1 MLPQPLQ
8 NLTDKKSRGRN
19 LYTKDFQIALD
30 LMNAGEDVTFS
41 HPTTGNI
48 TSSMLRQLQE
58 QMKAGGSNVA
68 DIMDAFDTGSQAGIN
83 RLLNAADGAYVTT
96 DADEAENNR
105 LIEKQKLKFAKNP
118 DNFLRPEQPAS
129 SESIRLSPSYNSNQ
143 QNQSA
148 TDYIQSSVT
157 APKAP
162 GGGLGKTPEVDK
174 RRRLHQQQANVAN
187 KGNVKLQEATTNE
200 NILRVIID
208 SPLALMEYL
217 NELKAVGDTKKLKT
231 AGDAVLKHYK
241 GIANFRER
249 LREEQQFVSKGIGS
263 SNKERTAGDEKHYN
277 KPDISGRVKPVN
289 AQTQQPQQEPSMG
302 TTAKGLYN
310 AGTSPNTV
318 QPQQQRQ
325 TPPQPQP
332 IAEDNRVRASSPND
346 KKITEISQKAA
357 RPDYEYPG
365 NADDNVLDN
374 DVRNP
379 ARDFRIAFA
388 KADEGSIFEVNGQT
402 YRKI

>member
-1 MLPQPLQ
+1 MLPQSLQ

-83 RLLNAADGAYVTT
+83 RLLNAANGTYVMTG
-96 DADEAENNR
+96 ADEAENNR
-105 LIEKQKLKFAKNP
+105 LIEKQKLAFDKNP
-118 DNFLRPEQPAS
+118 NKFLTPEQPAS

-148 TDYIQSSVT
+148 TDSIQSAPKSVT
-157 APKAP
+157 APTAP
-162 GGGLGKTPEVDK
+162 SALRSGIGAMPVAEAQKLAARRDDK
-174 RRRLHQQQANVAN
+174 
-187 KGNVKLQEATTNE
+187 GVKLQEATTNE

-217 NELKAVGDTKKLKT
+217 NGLKAAGDTKKLKT

-277 KPDISGRVKPVN
+277 KPDTSGRVKPPN
-289 AQTQQPQQEPSMG
+289 TRTQQPQAESSTG
-302 TTAKGLYN
+302 TTARGLYD
-310 AGTSPNTV
+310 AGTSPRV
-318 QPQQQRQ
+318 VQPQPQQQRQ
-325 TPPQPQP
+325 VAPQPQP
-332 IAEDNRVRASSPND
+332 D

-365 NADDNVLDN
+365 DADDNVLDN

-379 ARDFRIAFA
+379 ARNFRIAFA

>member
-1 MLPQPLQ
+1 MLPQSLQ

-41 HPTTGNI
+41 HPTVGNI
-48 TSSMLRQLQE
+48 TNATLKQLQE
-58 QMKAGGSNVA
+58 QMKATGSNVA
-68 DIMDAFDTGSQAGIN
+68 DIMSVFDTGSQAGIN
-83 RLLNAADGAYVTT
+83 KFLNAANGAYVMT
-96 DADEAENNR
+96 DADEAER
-105 LIEKQKLKFAKNP
+105 LIEKQKLAFAKNP
-118 DNFLRPEQPAS
+118 NKFLRPEQPAS

-148 TDYIQSSVT
+148 VT

-162 GGGLGKTPEVDK
+162 SGGLGKTPEVDK

-187 KGNVKLQEATTNE
+187 KGNVKLQEATSNE

-217 NELKAVGDTKKLKT
+217 NELKAAGDTKKLKT

-241 GIANFRER
+241 GIANFREK
-249 LREEQQFVSKGIGS
+249 LREEHQFVSKGIGS
-263 SNKERTAGDEKHYN
+263 SNKGGEAARVRAKPEQRTAIAEGN
-277 KPDISGRVKPVN
+277 RVRASGPN
-289 AQTQQPQQEPSMG
+289 A
-302 TTAKGLYN
+302 A
-310 AGTSPNTV
+310 
-318 QPQQQRQ
+318 
-325 TPPQPQP
+325 PQP
-332 IAEDNRVRASSPND
+332 IAEGNKGGDSRLVRAKPELRASGSND
-346 KKITEISQKAA
+346 KKITEVSQKAA
-357 RPDYEYPG
+357 RPDYQYAG

-379 ARDFRIAFA
+379 ARNFRIAFA

>member
-48 TSSMLRQLQE
+48 TNATLKQLQE
-58 QMKAGGSNVA
+58 QMKVSGSNVA
-68 DIMDAFDTGSQAGIN
+68 DIMIAFDTGSQAGIN
-83 RLLNAADGAYVTT
+83 RLLNAANGAYVMT
-96 DADEAENNR
+96 DADEAKNQE
-105 LIEKQKLKFAKNP
+105 LIKAQAAAFDKNP
-118 DNFLRPEQPAS
+118 NKFLRPEQPAS

-302 TTAKGLYN
+302 T
-310 AGTSPNTV
+310 SPRTV
-318 QPQQQRQ
+318 Q
-325 TPPQPQP
+325 PQPQP
-332 IAEDNRVRASSPND
+332 IAEGNKVRASGPND

-365 NADDNVLDN
+365 NADGNVLDN

-379 ARDFRIAFA
+379 ARNFRIAFA

>member
-1 MLPQPLQ
+1 MLPQSLQ

-41 HPTTGNI
+41 HPTVGNI
-48 TSSMLRQLQE
+48 TNATLKQLQE
-58 QMKAGGSNVA
+58 QMKATGSNVA
-68 DIMDAFDTGSQAGIN
+68 DIMSVFDTGSQAGIN
-83 RLLNAADGAYVTT
+83 KFLNAANGAYVMT
-96 DADEAENNR
+96 DADEAENKR
-105 LIEKQKLKFAKNP
+105 LIEKIEKQKLAFAKNP
-118 DNFLRPEQPAS
+118 NKFLRPEQPAS

-148 TDYIQSSVT
+148 VT

-162 GGGLGKTPEVDK
+162 SGGLGKTPEVDK

-217 NELKAVGDTKKLKT
+217 NELKAAGDTKKLKT
-231 AGDAVLKHYK
+231 AGEAVLKHYK

-277 KPDISGRVKPVN
+277 KPDTSWLKHPN
-289 AQTQQPQQEPSMG
+289 TNTEQPSTG

-310 AGTSPNTV
+310 AGTSPRVV
-318 QPQQQRQ
+318 QPQ
-325 TPPQPQP
+325 PQPQP
-332 IAEDNRVRASSPND
+332 IADGPND
-346 KKITEISQKAA
+346 KKVTEISQKAA
-357 RPDYEYPG
+357 RPDYEYAG

-379 ARDFRIAFA
+379 ARNFRIAFA

>member
-1 MLPQPLQ
+1 MLPQSLQ

-19 LYTKDFQIALD
+19 LYTEDFQIALD
-30 LMNAGEDVTFS
+30 LMNAGENVTFK
-41 HPTTGNI
+41 HPTTGI
-48 TSSMLRQLQE
+48 IPESGLKQLQE
-58 QMKAGGSNVA
+58 YMKASGRNVA
-68 DIMDAFDTGSQAGIN
+68 DVMQMFDTGSQAGIN
-83 RLLNAADGAYVTT
+83 RLLNAANGAYVMT
-96 DADEAENNR
+96 DADEAENKR
-105 LIEKQKLKFAKNP
+105 LIERQKLAFAKNP
-118 DNFLRPEQPAS
+118 NKFLRPEQPAS

-162 GGGLGKTPEVDK
+162 SGGLGK
-174 RRRLHQQQANVAN
+174 QQANIAEGNRVRASGPNVAN
-187 KGNVKLQEATTNE
+187 KGNVKLQEATSNE

-217 NELKAVGDTKKLKT
+217 NELKAAGDTKKLKT

-263 SNKERTAGDEKHYN
+263 SNKGRAAGDEKHYN
-277 KPDISGRVKPVN
+277 KPDTSWLKHPN
-289 AQTQQPQQEPSMG
+289 AQTQQPQQESRTG
-302 TTAKGLYN
+302 TTAKELYN
-310 AGTSPNTV
+310 LGKDAEKKEEVKKAVTKAKKKSRVV
-318 QPQQQRQ
+318 QDYNYPG
-325 TPPQPQP
+325 
-332 IAEDNRVRASSPND
+332 D
-346 KKITEISQKAA
+346 KKITEISQKAT
-357 RPDYEYPG
+357 RPNYEYAG

-379 ARDFRIAFA
+379 ARTFRIAFA

>member
-1 MLPQPLQ
+1 MLPQSLQ

-41 HPTTGNI
+41 HPTVGNI
-48 TSSMLRQLQE
+48 TNATLKQLQE
-58 QMKAGGSNVA
+58 QMKATGSNVA
-68 DIMDAFDTGSQAGIN
+68 DIMSVFDTGSQAGIN
-83 RLLNAADGAYVTT
+83 KLLNAANGTYVMLG
-96 DADEAENNR
+96 ADEAENKR
-105 LIEKQKLKFAKNP
+105 LIEKQKLAFAKNP
-118 DNFLRPEQPAS
+118 NKFLRQEKPAS

-187 KGNVKLQEATTNE
+187 KGNVKLQEATSNE

-217 NELKAVGDTKKLKT
+217 NELKAAGDTKKLKT
-231 AGDAVLKHYK
+231 AGEAVLKHYK

-263 SNKERTAGDEKHYN
+263 SNKGGEAARVRAKPEQRTAIAEGN
-277 KPDISGRVKPVN
+277 RVRASGPN
-289 AQTQQPQQEPSMG
+289 A
-302 TTAKGLYN
+302 A
-310 AGTSPNTV
+310 
-318 QPQQQRQ
+318 
-325 TPPQPQP
+325 PQP
-332 IAEDNRVRASSPND
+332 IAEGNKGGDSRLVRAKLELRASGSND
-346 KKITEISQKAA
+346 KKITEVSQKAA
-357 RPDYEYPG
+357 RPDYQYAG

-379 ARDFRIAFA
+379 ARNFRIAFA

>member
-1 MLPQPLQ
+1 
-8 NLTDKKSRGRN
+8 
-19 LYTKDFQIALD
+19 
-30 LMNAGEDVTFS
+30 MNAGEDVTFS

-302 TTAKGLYN
+302 N
-310 AGTSPNTV
+310 SPRTV
-318 QPQQQRQ
+318 QPQPQQQRQ
-325 TPPQPQP
+325 
-332 IAEDNRVRASSPND
+332 IAEDNRVRASGPND

-365 NADDNVLDN
+365 NADGNVLDN

-379 ARDFRIAFA
+379 ARNFRIAFA

>member
-1 MLPQPLQ
+1 MLPQSLQ

-19 LYTKDFQIALD
+19 LYTKDFQIAFD
-30 LMNAGEDVTFS
+30 LINAGEDVTFY
-41 HPTTGNI
+41 HPTAGNI
-48 TSSMLRQLQE
+48 SNSGLERIQNEL
-58 QMKAGGSNVA
+58 KISGSNVA
-68 DIMDAFDTGSQAGIN
+68 DAMSVFDTGSQAGIN
-83 RLLNAADGAYVTT
+83 KFLNAANGAYVMT
-96 DADEAENNR
+96 DADEAER
-105 LIEKQKLKFAKNP
+105 LIEKQKLAFAKNP
-118 DNFLRPEQPAS
+118 NKFLRQEKPAS

-148 TDYIQSSVT
+148 VT

-162 GGGLGKTPEVDK
+162 SGGLGKTPEVDK

-187 KGNVKLQEATTNE
+187 KGNVKLQEATSNE

-217 NELKAVGDTKKLKT
+217 NELKSAGDTKKLKT
-231 AGDAVLKHYK
+231 AGEAVLKHYK

-249 LREEQQFVSKGIGS
+249 LREEHQFVSKGIGS
-263 SNKERTAGDEKHYN
+263 SNKGGEAARVRAKPEQRTAIAEGN
-277 KPDISGRVKPVN
+277 RVRASGPN
-289 AQTQQPQQEPSMG
+289 A
-302 TTAKGLYN
+302 A
-310 AGTSPNTV
+310 
-318 QPQQQRQ
+318 
-325 TPPQPQP
+325 PQP
-332 IAEDNRVRASSPND
+332 IAEGNKGGDSRLVRAKPELRTSGSND
-346 KKITEISQKAA
+346 KKITEVFQKAA
-357 RPDYEYPG
+357 RPDYEYAG

-379 ARDFRIAFA
+379 ARNFRIAFA

>member
-1 MLPQPLQ
+1 MLPQSLQ

-41 HPTTGNI
+41 HPTVGNI
-48 TSSMLRQLQE
+48 TNATLKQLQE
-58 QMKAGGSNVA
+58 QMKATGSNVA
-68 DIMDAFDTGSQAGIN
+68 DIMSVFDTGSQAGIN
-83 RLLNAADGAYVTT
+83 KFLNAANGAYVMT
-96 DADEAENNR
+96 DADEAER
-105 LIEKQKLKFAKNP
+105 LIEKQKLAFAKNP
-118 DNFLRPEQPAS
+118 NKFLRPEQPAS

-148 TDYIQSSVT
+148 VT

-187 KGNVKLQEATTNE
+187 KGNVKLQEATSNE

-217 NELKAVGDTKKLKT
+217 NELKAAGDTKKLKT

-241 GIANFRER
+241 GIANFREK
-249 LREEQQFVSKGIGS
+249 LREEHQFVSKGIGS
-263 SNKERTAGDEKHYN
+263 SNKGGEAARVRAKPEQRTAIAEGN
-277 KPDISGRVKPVN
+277 RVRASGPN
-289 AQTQQPQQEPSMG
+289 A
-302 TTAKGLYN
+302 A
-310 AGTSPNTV
+310 
-318 QPQQQRQ
+318 
-325 TPPQPQP
+325 PQP
-332 IAEDNRVRASSPND
+332 IAEGNKGGDSRLVRAKPELRASGSND
-346 KKITEISQKAA
+346 KKITEVSQKAA
-357 RPDYEYPG
+357 RPDYQYAG

-379 ARDFRIAFA
+379 ARNFRIAFA

>member
-1 MLPQPLQ
+1 MLPQSLQ

-19 LYTKDFQIALD
+19 LYTKDFRIALD
-30 LMNAGEDVTFS
+30 LVNAGEDVTFS
-41 HPTTGNI
+41 HPTVGNI
-48 TSSMLRQLQE
+48 TNATLKQLQE
-58 QMKAGGSNVA
+58 QMKASGSNVA
-68 DIMDAFDTGSQAGIN
+68 DIMSVFDTGSQAGIN
-83 RLLNAADGAYVTT
+83 KLLNAANGAYVMT
-96 DADEAENNR
+96 DAD
-105 LIEKQKLKFAKNP
+105 KAKNQELIKAQAAAFDKNP
-118 DNFLRPEQPAS
+118 NKFLRPEQPAS

-162 GGGLGKTPEVDK
+162 SALRSGIGTMS
-174 RRRLHQQQANVAN
+174 VAEAQKLAARKN
-187 KGNVKLQEATTNE
+187 EGVKLQEATSNE

-217 NELKAVGDTKKLKT
+217 NELKAAGDTKKLKT

-249 LREEQQFVSKGIGS
+249 LREEHQFVSKGIGS
-263 SNKERTAGDEKHYN
+263 SNKERTEGDEKHYN
-277 KPDISGRVKPVN
+277 KPDTSWLKHPN
-289 AQTQQPQQEPSMG
+289 AQTQQPQQESRTG

-310 AGTSPNTV
+310 AGTSRGEAARVRAKPEPRV
-318 QPQQQRQ
+318 VQPQPQQQ
-325 TPPQPQP
+325 P
-332 IAEDNRVRASSPND
+332 IAED

-357 RPDYEYPG
+357 RPDYEYAG
-365 NADDNVLDN
+365 NSDDNVLDN

-379 ARDFRIAFA
+379 ARNFRIAFA

>member
-1 MLPQPLQ
+1 MLPQSLK

-19 LYTKDFQIALD
+19 LYTEDFQIALD
-30 LMNAGEDVTFS
+30 LINAGEDVTFK
-41 HPTTGNI
+41 HPTVGNI
-48 TSSMLRQLQE
+48 TNATLKQLQE
-58 QMKAGGSNVA
+58 QMEATGSNVA

-83 RLLNAADGAYVTT
+83 RLLNAANGTYVMLG
-96 DADEAENNR
+96 ADEAENKR
-105 LIEKQKLKFAKNP
+105 LIEKQKLAFAKNP
-118 DNFLRPEQPAS
+118 NKFLRPEQPAS

-162 GGGLGKTPEVDK
+162 SALRSGIGAMP
-174 RRRLHQQQANVAN
+174 VAEAQKLAARKN
-187 KGNVKLQEATTNE
+187 EGNVKLQEATSNE

-217 NELKAVGDTKKLKT
+217 NELKAAGDTKKLKT
-231 AGDAVLKHYK
+231 AGEAVLKHYK

-249 LREEQQFVSKGIGS
+249 LREEHQFVSKGIGS
-263 SNKERTAGDEKHYN
+263 SNKGGEAASEAAE
-277 KPDISGRVKPVN
+277 PVN
-289 AQTQQPQQEPSMG
+289 AQTQQPQQEPRTG
-302 TTAKGLYN
+302 TTARGLYE
-310 AGTSPNTV
+310 AGTSRGEAARVRAKPEPRV
-318 QPQQQRQ
+318 VQPQPQQQ
-325 TPPQPQP
+325 P
-332 IAEDNRVRASSPND
+332 IAED

-357 RPDYEYPG
+357 RPDYEYAG

-379 ARDFRIAFA
+379 ARNFRIAFA

>member
-1 MLPQPLQ
+1 MRAPSLQ
-8 NLTDKKSRGRN
+8 SLTDTKKSRGRN

-30 LMNAGEDVTFS
+30 LMNAGEDVTFN

-48 TSSMLRQLQE
+48 NNSVLRQLQE

-68 DIMDAFDTGSQAGIN
+68 DVMSVFDTGSQAGIN
-83 RLLNAADGAYVTT
+83 KLLNAANGAYVMT
-96 DADEAENNR
+96 DADKAKN
-105 LIEKQKLKFAKNP
+105 QKLIKAQAAAFDKNP
-118 DNFLRPEQPAS
+118 NKFLRPEKPAS

-148 TDYIQSSVT
+148 TDYIQPAPKSVT
-157 APKAP
+157 APNAPKAP
-162 GGGLGKTPEVDK
+162 SALRSGIGAMPVAEAQKLAARRDDK
-174 RRRLHQQQANVAN
+174 
-187 KGNVKLQEATTNE
+187 GVKLQEATTNE

-217 NELKAVGDTKKLKT
+217 NGLKAAGDTKKLKT

-241 GIANFRER
+241 GIANFRDR

-263 SNKERTAGDEKHYN
+263 SNKGRAAGDEKHYN
-277 KPDISGRVKPVN
+277 KPDISGRVKPPN
-289 AQTQQPQQEPSMG
+289 TNTEQPSTG
-302 TTAKGLYN
+302 TTAKGLYD
-310 AGTSPNTV
+310 AGTSPRV
-318 QPQQQRQ
+318 VQPQPQQQRQ
-325 TPPQPQP
+325 TTPQPQP
-332 IAEDNRVRASSPND
+332 D
-346 KKITEISQKAA
+346 KKISEISQKAA
-357 RPDYEYPG
+357 RPDYEYAG

-379 ARDFRIAFA
+379 ARNFRIAFA

>member
-19 LYTKDFQIALD
+19 LYTEDFQIALD
-30 LMNAGEDVTFS
+30 LINAGEDVTFK
-41 HPTTGNI
+41 HPTVGNI
-48 TSSMLRQLQE
+48 TNATLKQLQE
-58 QMKAGGSNVA
+58 QMEATGSNVA

-83 RLLNAADGAYVTT
+83 KLLNAANGTYVMLG
-96 DADEAENNR
+96 ADEAENKR
-105 LIEKQKLKFAKNP
+105 LIEKQKLAFAKNP
-118 DNFLRPEQPAS
+118 NKFLRPEQPAS

-162 GGGLGKTPEVDK
+162 SALRSGIGAMP
-174 RRRLHQQQANVAN
+174 VAEAQKLAARKN
-187 KGNVKLQEATTNE
+187 EGNVKLQEATSNE

-217 NELKAVGDTKKLKT
+217 NELKAAGDTKKLKT
-231 AGDAVLKHYK
+231 AGEAVLKHYK

-249 LREEQQFVSKGIGS
+249 LREEHQFVSKGIGS
-263 SNKERTAGDEKHYN
+263 SNKGGEAASEAAE
-277 KPDISGRVKPVN
+277 PVN
-289 AQTQQPQQEPSMG
+289 AQTQQPQQEPRTG
-302 TTAKGLYN
+302 TTARGLYE
-310 AGTSPNTV
+310 AGTSRGEAARVRAKPEPRV
-318 QPQQQRQ
+318 VQPQPQQQ
-325 TPPQPQP
+325 P
-332 IAEDNRVRASSPND
+332 IAED

-357 RPDYEYPG
+357 RPDYEYAG

-379 ARDFRIAFA
+379 ARNFRIAFA

>member
-1 MLPQPLQ
+1 MLPQSLK

-19 LYTKDFQIALD
+19 LYTEDFQIALD
-30 LMNAGEDVTFS
+30 LINAGEDVTFK
-41 HPTTGNI
+41 HPTVGNI
-48 TSSMLRQLQE
+48 TNATLKQLQK
-58 QMKAGGSNVA
+58 QMEATGSNVA

-83 RLLNAADGAYVTT
+83 RLLNAANGTYVMT
-96 DADEAENNR
+96 DAD
-105 LIEKQKLKFAKNP
+105 KAKNQELIKAQAAAFDKNP
-118 DNFLRPEQPAS
+118 NKFLRPEQPAS

-162 GGGLGKTPEVDK
+162 SALRSGIGAMP
-174 RRRLHQQQANVAN
+174 VAEAQKLAARKN
-187 KGNVKLQEATTNE
+187 EGNVKLQEATSNE

-217 NELKAVGDTKKLKT
+217 NELKAAGDTKKLKT
-231 AGDAVLKHYK
+231 AGEAVLKHYK

-249 LREEQQFVSKGIGS
+249 LREEHQFVSKGIGS
-263 SNKERTAGDEKHYN
+263 SNKGGEAASEAAE
-277 KPDISGRVKPVN
+277 PVN
-289 AQTQQPQQEPSMG
+289 AQTQQPQQEPRTG
-302 TTAKGLYN
+302 TTARGLYE
-310 AGTSPNTV
+310 AGTSRGEAARVRAKPEPRV
-318 QPQQQRQ
+318 VQPQPQQQ
-325 TPPQPQP
+325 P
-332 IAEDNRVRASSPND
+332 IAED

-357 RPDYEYPG
+357 RPDYEYAG
-365 NADDNVLDN
+365 NSDDNVLDN

-379 ARDFRIAFA
+379 ARNFRIAFA

>member
-1 MLPQPLQ
+1 MLPQSLQ

-41 HPTTGNI
+41 HPTVGNI
-48 TSSMLRQLQE
+48 TNATLKQLQE
-58 QMKAGGSNVA
+58 QMKATGSNVA
-68 DIMDAFDTGSQAGIN
+68 DIMSVFDTGSQAGIN
-83 RLLNAADGAYVTT
+83 KFLNAANGAYVMT
-96 DADEAENNR
+96 DADEAER
-105 LIEKQKLKFAKNP
+105 LIEKQKLAFAKNP
-118 DNFLRPEQPAS
+118 NKFLRPEQPAS

-148 TDYIQSSVT
+148 VT

-162 GGGLGKTPEVDK
+162 SGGLGKTPEVDK

-187 KGNVKLQEATTNE
+187 KGNVKLQEATSNE

-217 NELKAVGDTKKLKT
+217 NELKAAGDTKKLKT
-231 AGDAVLKHYK
+231 AGEAVLKHYK
-241 GIANFRER
+241 GIANFREK
-249 LREEQQFVSKGIGS
+249 LREEHQFVSKGIGS
-263 SNKERTAGDEKHYN
+263 SNKGGEAARVRAKPEQRTAIAEGN
-277 KPDISGRVKPVN
+277 RVRASGPN
-289 AQTQQPQQEPSMG
+289 A
-302 TTAKGLYN
+302 A
-310 AGTSPNTV
+310 
-318 QPQQQRQ
+318 
-325 TPPQPQP
+325 PQP
-332 IAEDNRVRASSPND
+332 IAEGNKGGDSRLVRAKPELRASGSND
-346 KKITEISQKAA
+346 KKITEVSQKAA
-357 RPDYEYPG
+357 RPDYQYAG

-379 ARDFRIAFA
+379 ARNFRIAFA